1 MESIK
6 ELRRICQVS
15 REGESFKE
23 QWFAKHCTRGVSIY
37 FTKFFLIIGAS
48 ANQVTGLGFF
58 IGIIAG
64 VFLIFP
70 NSIYWIIGALLLLLF
85 SVLDSVDGEVA
96 RFRRSASAAGGF
108 WDSVAVMVIWQYT
121 LVCMSFGIY
130 NAIHNVTVFIWCFLA
145 IISVYLY
152 NAPGWLKYPVLH
164 EKELLP
170 NLLDSPKSVENN
182 GKTFIMLIIGLIRPV
197 REFIYP
203 TLIALVI
210 VVLAIID
217 YYIAPVMIGSFS
229 VDARYIYL
237 TIFALA
243 ASAGAISSIY
253 YTVHRQSKF

>member
-15 REGESFKE
+15 RESESFKDS
-23 QWFAKHCTRGVSIY
+23 WFAKHCTRRVSIY

-64 VFLIFP
+64 VFLVFP
-70 NSIYWIIGALLLLLF
+70 SSIYWIIGALLLLLF

-96 RFRRSASAAGGF
+96 RFRRSASAAGAF
-108 WDSVAVMVIWQYT
+108 WDGAAVMVIWQYT

-145 IISVYLY
+145 IISVFIY
-152 NAPGWLKYPVLH
+152 NAPGWLKYPILH

-170 NLLDSPKSVENN
+170 NLLDSKSVENN
-182 GKTFIMLIIGLIRPV
+182 GKTFIMLIIRLILPV
-197 REFIYP
+197 RDFIYP
-203 TLIALVI
+203 TWIAIAI

-243 ASAGAISSIY
+243 ASAGAILSIY